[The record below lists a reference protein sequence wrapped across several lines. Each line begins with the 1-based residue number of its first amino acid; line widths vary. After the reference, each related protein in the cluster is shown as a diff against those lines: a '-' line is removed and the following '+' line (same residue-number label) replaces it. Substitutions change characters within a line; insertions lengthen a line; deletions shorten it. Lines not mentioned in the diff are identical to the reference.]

1 MVVILEAIIAG
12 SDITIDGVRIA
23 HDAVYAALPI
33 PLLREHRT
41 TDAVG
46 EVYQLQQRDSNLI
59 AFCETDDAA
68 DDYTHVSPGLRVLSH
83 NRTKLI
89 EVSLVQRSKSPRT
102 IIINR
107 RPADPLLA
115 FKRMND
121 HHHDE
126 LLAHIA
132 NLQVRLKTIGDALR
146 LQTASERINNL
157 RRMLHEQ
164 LQD

>member
-1 MVVILEAIIAG
+1 MEAVIAG
-12 SDITIDGVRIA
+12 PDITIDGVRIA

-68 DDYTHVSPGLRVLSH
+68 DDYTHASPGLRVLSH
-83 NRTKLI
+83 NRMKLI

-107 RPADPLLA
+107 RPSDPLLA
-115 FKRMND
+115 WHRSQIK
-121 HHHDE
+121 
-126 LLAHIA
+126 LLEDVS
-132 NLQVRLKTIGDALR
+132 Q
-146 LQTASERINNL
+146 RINNL
-157 RRMLHEQ
+157 RRILHGQ
-164 LQD
+164 RQD

>member
-1 MVVILEAIIAG
+1 MILEAVIAG

-33 PLLREHRT
+33 PLLREHRMI
-41 TDAVG
+41 DAVG
-46 EVYQLQQRDSNLI
+46 EVYHLQQRGSDLI
-59 AFCETDDAA
+59 AFCETCDAA
-68 DDYTHVSPGLRVLSH
+68 AAYTYVSPGLRVLSH
-83 NRTKLI
+83 NRMKLI
-89 EVSLVQRSKSPRT
+89 EVPLVQRSKSPRT

-132 NLQVRLKTIGDALR
+132 NLQARLKTIKEDA
-146 LQTASERINNL
+146 A
-157 RRMLHEQ
+157 
-164 LQD
+164 

>member
-1 MVVILEAIIAG
+1 VILEAIIAG
-12 SDITIDGVRIA
+12 SDVTIDGVRIT

-46 EVYQLQQRDSNLI
+46 EVYHLQRRGSDLI
-59 AFCETDDAA
+59 AFCETSDAA
-68 DDYTHVSPGLRVLSH
+68 AAYAHVSPGLRVLSH
-83 NRTKLI
+83 DRMKLI
-89 EVSLVQRSKSPRT
+89 EVSLVQRPKSLRT

-107 RPADPLLA
+107 RPADPLLT

-132 NLQVRLKTIGDALR
+132 NL
-146 LQTASERINNL
+146 
-157 RRMLHEQ
+157 RRMLNGQ
-164 LQD
+164 L